1 MHYMNSILEDDSP
14 NIGLKLT
21 FDKINPEL
29 YTLMFLVSL
38 LLVTTIIFLI
48 LQILNFI
55 VVKSLLLYNYF
66 NTNREQELGIYEPL
80 FN

>member
-1 MHYMNSILEDDSP
+1 MHYMSSIQQDDSP

-29 YTLMFLVSL
+29 YTLMLLVAL
-38 LLVTTIIFLI
+38 VLVTTIIFLI
-48 LQILNFI
+48 LHIIDFI
-55 VVKSLLLYNYF
+55 VIKSLLLYNYF
-66 NTNREQELGIYEPL
+66 NTNDNQELDNYEPL